1 VFDIVEHAL
10 DPDALRRDLLDDAA
24 GGLVV
29 FEGLVR
35 DHNDGRAVSGLEYEI
50 YPAMAIREAEKIF
63 AEARE
68 KFDVIRLRGAHRSG
82 SLGIGEMA
90 VWVGASGRHREDAF
104 RACRYLIDEIK
115 HRLPVWKKEHY
126 VEGPSAWVDCQGC
139 GHQEPSVSEEQY
151 YSRQM
156 SLPAIGIAGQ
166 GKLKE
171 ARVLVVGAGGLG
183 CPALAALT
191 GAGVGRLTICDGD
204 RLDVSN
210 LHRQTLYRHQDLG
223 RNKAELAARRLADL
237 NPLITITARAEFLGT
252 QNAADL
258 VGDHDVVLDC
268 TDNFSAKYLLHDV
281 CFLQRKVLVQAGIY
295 QYEGQLQVF
304 DFRGDTDAGCLRC
317 TWPDLPAPGCVD
329 SCADAGVL
337 GAVPAVLG
345 GMQAM
350 EAVKMIT
357 GLDTPATGAT
367 VLVDLLS
374 LATTSIRRPRQPDC
388 PLCGRRPRVR
398 SIIPDEYGEHLDF
411 EISLEGFLAL
421 DPGGLIVD
429 IREDY
434 ERRDLPPDQAAWGH
448 IPLSDRARWSA
459 FKSGQDVL
467 LVCQHGIRSRV
478 LTEAL
483 RAAGHDR
490 VWSLWRGVVGL

>member
-1 VFDIVEHAL
+1 
-10 DPDALRRDLLDDAA
+10 
-24 GGLVV
+24 
-29 FEGLVR
+29 
-35 DHNDGRAVSGLEYEI
+35 
-50 YPAMAIREAEKIF
+50 
-63 AEARE
+63 
-68 KFDVIRLRGAHRSG
+68 
-82 SLGIGEMA
+82 
-90 VWVGASGRHREDAF
+90 
-104 RACRYLIDEIK
+104 
-115 HRLPVWKKEHY
+115 
-126 VEGPSAWVDCQGC
+126 
-139 GHQEPSVSEEQY
+139 
-151 YSRQM
+151 
-156 SLPAIGIAGQ
+156 
-166 GKLKE
+166 
-171 ARVLVVGAGGLG
+171 
-183 CPALAALT
+183 
-191 GAGVGRLTICDGD
+191 
-204 RLDVSN
+204 
-210 LHRQTLYRHQDLG
+210 
-223 RNKAELAARRLADL
+223 
-237 NPLITITARAEFLGT
+237 
-252 QNAADL
+252 
-258 VGDHDVVLDC
+258 
-268 TDNFSAKYLLHDV
+268 
-281 CFLQRKVLVQAGIY
+281 
-295 QYEGQLQVF
+295 
-304 DFRGDTDAGCLRC
+304 
-317 TWPDLPAPGCVD
+317 VD

-374 LATTSIRRPRQPDC
+374 LATTSIRRPRRPDC
-388 PLCGRRPRVR
+388 PLCGRRPRIR
-398 SIIPDEYGEHLDF
+398 SIMPDEYGEHLDF

-459 FKSGQDVL
+459 FKSGEDVL